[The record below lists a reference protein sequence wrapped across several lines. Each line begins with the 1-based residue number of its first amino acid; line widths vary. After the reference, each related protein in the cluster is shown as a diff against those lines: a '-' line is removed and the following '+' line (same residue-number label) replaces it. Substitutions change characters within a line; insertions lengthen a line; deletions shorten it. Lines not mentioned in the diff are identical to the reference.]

1 MRCIVLVGLMAVS
14 TVAMAGELET
24 YRVERGVQIP
34 LSLMN
39 DVSTK
44 NAVAGDA
51 IYLRTTFPVVAEG
64 RVVIPPGSW
73 VTGTITEVR
82 RARHGQRRGELH
94 IRFDSLLLT
103 NGVSRALHGDLG
115 AHPAVGPES
124 DKTAAANT
132 ITRSGLAGATI
143 GPIAQIASGSL
154 GYAGVIG
161 GAAAGAGAAAIFV
174 LASRGREASILRDS
188 VVVMVL
194 NEPLRF
200 SASDLH
206 FSNSDR
212 RDPDREN
219 WNRAKMECDGQALAF
234 P

>member
-1 MRCIVLVGLMAVS
+1 MRCIGLVVLMTVS
-14 TVAMAGELET
+14 VAAMAGEPEM

-44 NAVAGDA
+44 NAIPGDA

-94 IRFDSLLLT
+94 VRFDSLLLT
-103 NGVSRALHGDLG
+103 NGVSRALRGDLG
-115 AHPAVGPES
+115 AHPAVGPEI
-124 DKTAAANT
+124 DKAAAANA
-132 ITRSGLAGATI
+132 IVRSGLTGATI
-143 GPIAQIASGSL
+143 GPIAQIASGSF
-154 GYAGVIG
+154 GHTGVIG

-174 LASRGREASILRDS
+174 LASRGHEASILRGS

-194 NEPLRF
+194 SEPLTF
-200 SASDLH
+200 SASELH
-206 FSNSDR
+206 FSSR
-212 RDPDREN
+212 RDPD
-219 WNRAKMECDGQALAF
+219 
-234 P
+234 